1 MQQLTGK
8 DKTQQVISGGFVSRD
23 LGNYVSLEFG
33 AEAGYQRYKRNWE
46 SEYVLLSALAVSF

>member
-8 DKTQQVISGGFVSRD
+8 DKTQQVIFGGFVSRD

-46 SEYVLLSALAVSF
+46 SEYALLSALAVNF